1 MGRNKKYA
9 TDEERREA
17 QKKRALEYY
26 YANRQLKNP
35 ENNGKGISYTPEYH
49 QNYAREYYRR
59 KTGKTSPETGSILVS
74 PSECS

>member
-9 TDEERREA
+9 SLEEKTIARRKA
-17 QKKRALEYY
+17 ALDYY
-26 YANRQLKNP
+26 YAHRQLKDKS
-35 ENNGKGISYTPEYH
+35 EFGHGVSYTAEYH

-59 KTGKTSPETGSILVS
+59 KTGKTSPETESISES